1 MNLLDETYTNL
12 NRVDR
17 ENYLVDLNSIYPEII
32 VKNITKKVNLVFFNV
47 VSVAI
52 KIIFSKT
59 KNRLNIGSKVKR
71 IFTSIS
77 IFYIRFIYNTD
88 NLNNTSTI
96 FLTQKNEKSR
106 FRKFEKIL
114 VFEIEKVQKVLT
126 Q

>member
-1 MNLLDETYTNL
+1 M
-12 NRVDR
+12 DR
-17 ENYLVDLNSIYPEII
+17 ENYLADLNSIYPEII

-47 VSVAI
+47 VNVAI

-77 IFYIRFIYNTD
+77 IFYIRFIYNID
-88 NLNNTSTI
+88 NLNNTYTI
-96 FLTQKNEKSR
+96 FLTRKNEKSR

-126 Q
+126 